1 MFQKKAKWLLQNGF
15 LNINMILKKKKKKMI
30 AKRKACLVA
39 RGLTQKERIDYN
51 ETFSPTLKQNSL
63 RLITLLTA
71 HWVENTS
78 DLNFFF
84 FLFYINIF
92 LSDFF
97 KIAI

>member
-1 MFQKKAKWLLQNGF
+1 
-15 LNINMILKKKKKKMI
+15 MI

-71 HWVENTS
+71 H
-78 DLNFFF
+78 
-84 FLFYINIF
+84 
-92 LSDFF
+92 
-97 KIAI
+97 